1 MRKFLSL
8 KTPIALAGLLFAN
21 TAAWG
26 HSKTDLITVST
37 GDTLTGAINNMA
49 AGKLSLST
57 DYAGTIS
64 IKWREIE
71 QIQSR
76 YLYEVRLDEGDRLYG
91 RFVAGD
97 SADQLTFRSHGQNRQ
112 LDIDD
117 IVEVRSIEDNLE
129 DKLDLQLG
137 TTAVVNTDTRTL
149 VLNATATYDVRN
161 GRTAMSARVE
171 DQKTVAEDDEGRA
184 TEISKTTKVS
194 FSREFWRSRGTAQ
207 SFRVFNAVY
216 SQNDELGVDHRGSL
230 GVGIGRY
237 LIQDLGHELAISA
250 GIQGVQERRQSCDDQ
265 EAARID
271 SRSPERE
278 TCNDTEMFFS
288 FNWHLYSFQA
298 RDMDISVTGNAY
310 PSLSDW
316 GRTRGDL
323 LLNLNWEL
331 FDSFFW
337 TLSARTEIDN
347 AGDRNDPTRSNS
359 DYTVSTG
366 ITWKY

>member
-8 KTPIALAGLLFAN
+8 KTPMVLAGLLFVN

-26 HSKTDLITVST
+26 HSKTDLITVRA

-71 QIQSR
+71 QIESR
-76 YLYEVRLDEGDRLYG
+76 YLYEVRLDAGERLYG

-97 SADQLTFRSHGQNRQ
+97 TADQLTFSSHGQNRQ

-129 DKLDLQLG
+129 DKLDLQLSS
-137 TTAVVNTDTRTL
+137 TAVVNSGTRSL

-171 DQKTVAEDDEGRA
+171 DQKTVSEDDESRA
-184 TEISKTTKVS
+184 TEVTKTTKLS

-207 SFRVFNAVY
+207 SYRVINAVY
-216 SQNDELGVDHRGSL
+216 SSNDELGVDHRGSL
-230 GVGIGRY
+230 GFGLGRY

-265 EAARID
+265 AARTD
-271 SRSPERE
+271 PRSPDRE
-278 TCNDTEMFFS
+278 TCNDTELFFS
-288 FNWHLYSFQA
+288 LNWHLYSFKA
-298 RDMDISVTGNAY
+298 RDMDISLTGNAY

-316 GRTRGDL
+316 GRARGDL

-347 AGDRNDPTRSNS
+347 AGDRSDPTRSKS
-359 DYTVSTG
+359 DYSLTTG

>member
-8 KTPIALAGLLFAN
+8 KLSIVLAGLLFAN
-21 TAAWG
+21 PAAWG

-37 GDTLTGAINNMA
+37 GDTLTGAINNMV

-97 SADQLTFRSHGQNRQ
+97 TADQLTFRSHGQNRQ

-171 DQKTVAEDDEGRA
+171 
-184 TEISKTTKVS
+184 S
-194 FSREFWRSRGTAQ
+194 
-207 SFRVFNAVY
+207 
-216 SQNDELGVDHRGSL
+216 
-230 GVGIGRY
+230 
-237 LIQDLGHELAISA
+237 
-250 GIQGVQERRQSCDDQ
+250 
-265 EAARID
+265 
-271 SRSPERE
+271 
-278 TCNDTEMFFS
+278 
-288 FNWHLYSFQA
+288 
-298 RDMDISVTGNAY
+298 
-310 PSLSDW
+310 
-316 GRTRGDL
+316 
-323 LLNLNWEL
+323 
-331 FDSFFW
+331 
-337 TLSARTEIDN
+337 
-347 AGDRNDPTRSNS
+347 
-359 DYTVSTG
+359 
-366 ITWKY
+366 

>member
-1 MRKFLSL
+1 MRKLLSL
-8 KTPIALAGLLFAN
+8 KLSIVLAGLLFAN

-57 DYAGTIS
+57 DYAGTIN

-71 QIQSR
+71 QIESR
-76 YLYEVRLDEGDRLYG
+76 YLYEVRLDEGERLYG

-97 SADQLTFRSHGQNRQ
+97 TADQLTFRSHGQNRQ
-112 LDIDD
+112 LDIED

-129 DKLDLQLG
+129 DKLDLQLSSEG
-137 TTAVVNTDTRTL
+137 MLTPDNRTL
-149 VLNATATYDVRN
+149 SLDATATYDVRN
-161 GRTAMSARVE
+161 GRTAINAFFQDV
-171 DQKTVAEDDEGRA
+171 KTVSQDAESNVK
-184 TEISKTTKVS
+184 EINQTTKFS

-207 SFRVFNAVY
+207 SFRVVSAVY
-216 SQNDELGVDHRGSL
+216 SSNDELGVDHRGSV

-265 EAARID
+265 EAARTD
-271 SRSPERE
+271 PRSERE
-278 TCNDTEMFFS
+278 TCNDTELFFNL
-288 FNWHLYSFQA
+288 NWHLYSFQA
-298 RDMDISVTGNAY
+298 KDMDISVTGNAY

-316 GRTRGDL
+316 GRARGDL
-323 LLNLNWEL
+323 SLRLNWEL

-337 TLSARTEIDN
+337 TIRARTEIDN
-347 AGDRNDPTRSNS
+347 AGDRSDPTRSRS
-359 DYTVSTG
+359 DYSVTTG

>member
-8 KTPIALAGLLFAN
+8 KLSIVLAGLLFAS
-21 TAAWG
+21 TAAWS
-26 HSKTDLITVST
+26 HSKTDLITVRT

-71 QIQSR
+71 QIESR
-76 YLYEVRLDEGDRLYG
+76 YLYEVRLDEGERLYG

-97 SADQLTFRSHGQNRQ
+97 TADQLTFRSHGQNRQ
-112 LDIDD
+112 LDIED

-129 DKLDLQLG
+129 DKLDLQLSASG
-137 TTAVVNTDTRTL
+137 NLLPEQRTL
-149 VLNATATYDVRN
+149 SLDATATYDVRN
-161 GRTAMSARVE
+161 GRTALNAYFQDV
-171 DQKTVAEDDEGRA
+171 KTVSQDAESHIK
-184 TEISKTTKVS
+184 EINQTAKFSL
-194 FSREFWRSRGTAQ
+194 SREFWRSRGTAQ
-207 SFRVFNAVY
+207 SFRVVNAVY
-216 SQNDELGVDHRGSL
+216 SSNDELGVDHRGSV
-230 GVGIGRY
+230 GVGMGRY

-265 EAARID
+265 AVRID
-271 SRSPERE
+271 PRSPERE
-278 TCNDTEMFFS
+278 TCNDTELFFS
-288 FNWHLYSFQA
+288 LSWHLYSFQA